1 MLLPWPEEQN
11 IKVFPNETQQTLATI
26 NRCLI
31 RLLDNDRFLY
41 NTITIAAGEVTT
53 PSAVYTDGSMLKIT
67 INGIGGNQN
76 YFIPIYTNTSG

>member
-11 IKVFPNETQQTLATI
+11 IKVFPNETQQALATI

-41 NTITIAAGEVTT
+41 N
-53 PSAVYTDGSMLKIT
+53 KIT
-67 INGIGGNQN
+67 INAADVVTPSGNVVQSTSYLRIIQNGISGDE
-76 YFIPIYTNTSG
+76 YFLMPLYKYQ